1 MKKVLP
7 LLVLVFGMILFA
19 LTACAPANAVQ
30 TSQAVQ
36 LPDALKLAIN
46 GLILF
51 GVTFGLQFV
60 FDKFGLD
67 LRGVGAALAVAVA
80 EFAILQLQGLID
92 VIPAQY
98 DLLVT
103 VALNV
108 ILAVLTSLG
117 FARVALHKER
127 ARELLG

>member
-1 MKKVLP
+1 MKLSKLFP
-7 LLVLVFGMILFA
+7 VLVIGVLF
-19 LTACAPANAVQ
+19 LSACVANGAVA
-30 TSQAVQ
+30 TSNAVQ

-46 GLILF
+46 GLVLF
-51 GVTFGLQFV
+51 GVMFGLQFV
-60 FDKFGLD
+60 FDKFHLD
-67 LRGVGAALAVAVA
+67 LRGIGAAVALAVS

-92 VIPAQY
+92 VVPMQY

-117 FARVALHKER
+117 FARVALHRER

>member
-1 MKKVLP
+1 MKIRKLFP
-7 LLVLVFGMILFA
+7 LLAFGMILT
-19 LTACAPANAVQ
+19 LSACAPATAVQ

-46 GLILF
+46 ALVLF

-60 FDKFGLD
+60 FDKFHLD
-67 LRGVGAALAVAVA
+67 LRGVGAAIAVAVS
-80 EFAILQLQGLID
+80 EFAILQLQGVID
-92 VIPAQY
+92 VIPMQY
-98 DLLVT
+98 DMLVT
-103 VALNV
+103 IALNV

>member
-1 MKKVLP
+1 MKLSKLFP
-7 LLVLVFGMILFA
+7 VLVIGVLF
-19 LTACAPANAVQ
+19 LSACVANGAVA
-30 TSQAVQ
+30 TSTAVQ

-46 GLILF
+46 GLVLF
-51 GVTFGLQFV
+51 GVMFGLQFV
-60 FDKFGLD
+60 FDKFHLD
-67 LRGVGAALAVAVA
+67 LRGIGAAVALAVS

-92 VIPAQY
+92 VVPMQY

-117 FARVALHKER
+117 FARVALHRER

>member
-1 MKKVLP
+1 MKISKLF
-7 LLVLVFGMILFA
+7 LLMVIVVFL
-19 LTACAPANAVQ
+19 LSACVANGAVA
-30 TSQAVQ
+30 TSTAVQ

-46 GLILF
+46 GLVLF
-51 GVTFGLQFV
+51 GVMFGLQFV

-67 LRGVGAALAVAVA
+67 LRGLGAALALAVS

-92 VIPAQY
+92 VIPMQY
-98 DLLVT
+98 DLYVT
-103 VALNV
+103 LALNV

-117 FARVALHKER
+117 FARVALHRER

>member
-1 MKKVLP
+1 MKISKLFP
-7 LLVLVFGMILFA
+7 LFA
-19 LTACAPANAVQ
+19 AISIFLLSACVAPTNAVQ
-30 TSQAVQ
+30 TSNAVQ

-46 GLILF
+46 GLVLF
-51 GVTFGLQFV
+51 GVMFGLQFV

-67 LRGVGAALAVAVA
+67 LRGIGAAAALGIS

-92 VIPAQY
+92 IVPMQY

>member
-1 MKKVLP
+1 MKINKLFP
-7 LLVLVFGMILFA
+7 LLAFGMVLLLSSCVA
-19 LTACAPANAVQ
+19 QPAIA

-46 GLILF
+46 ALVLF

-60 FDKFGLD
+60 FDKFHLD
-67 LRGVGAALAVAVA
+67 LRGVGVAIAVAVS
-80 EFAILQLQGLID
+80 EFAILQLQGVID

-98 DLLVT
+98 DMLVT
-103 VALNV
+103 IALNV